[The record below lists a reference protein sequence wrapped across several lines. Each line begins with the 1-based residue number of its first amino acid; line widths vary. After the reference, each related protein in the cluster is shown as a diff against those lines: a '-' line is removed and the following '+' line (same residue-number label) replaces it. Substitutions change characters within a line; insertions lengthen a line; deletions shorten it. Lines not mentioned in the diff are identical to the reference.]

1 MFCDRCAH
9 KITTISRRF
18 YPLTPSN
25 ILMPMTATS
34 IDSREQAFLE
44 ARNVPRL
51 NEHEVVERLERVFS
65 ISYWQQIGP
74 ELSVGRLQPRKDI
87 EEQPLSIEDRKKL
100 VQHLGRNGY
109 LKTGPVIA
117 TGLIEAMKSAM
128 EILRDHGFPPV
139 FAYVYDEFWDIA
151 RGPSLRALVA
161 DAFGPGCRQSPRVWA
176 FHLGTED
183 GASGWPP
190 HVDGGHLTHTT
201 DRITLWLPITDA
213 TLENGCMNVVP
224 KHLMPSSLPDEF
236 ANDASGISP
245 KIWRTMLQGARALPA
260 RAGSLLAWD
269 FQVVHWSSFCDGA
282 IAPRLSLAV
291 EIIGATA
298 EPVESELPLFDLV
311 SLPPFEERL
320 RAIAKGILSYQRFE
334 PLTLRYVGLARRILD
349 KLDLE
354 QP

>member
-1 MFCDRCAH
+1 MAVAS
-9 KITTISRRF
+9 T
-18 YPLTPSN
+18 N
-25 ILMPMTATS
+25 
-34 IDSREQAFLE
+34 SREQAFIE

-51 NEHEVVERLERVFS
+51 TDQEVTERLECVFS
-65 ISYWQQIGP
+65 LPYWQRICP
-74 ELSVGRLQPRKDI
+74 NLSLCRSQPRNDI
-87 EEQPLSIEDRKKL
+87 EEQSLAIEDRQRL
-100 VQHLGRNGY
+100 VQRLGRDGY
-109 LKTGPVIA
+109 LKTEPFIA
-117 TGLIEAMKSAM
+117 PGLIAAMKQAM
-128 EILRDHGFPPV
+128 LVLRERGFPPV

-151 RGPSLRALVA
+151 RGPSFRALLA

-176 FHLGTED
+176 FHIGTED

-224 KHLMPSSLPDEF
+224 KHLLPSSLPDDF

-245 KIWRTMLQGARALPA
+245 KTWRTMLQGARALPA
-260 RAGSLLAWD
+260 RAGSILAWD
-269 FQVVHWSSFCDGA
+269 FQVVHWSSFCEGA
-282 IAPRLSLAV
+282 VEPRLSLAI

-298 EPVESELPLFDLV
+298 EPAESELPLFDLD

-334 PLTLRYVGLARRILD
+334 PTTLRYIGLARRILD

>member
-1 MFCDRCAH
+1 MAAAS
-9 KITTISRRF
+9 T
-18 YPLTPSN
+18 N
-25 ILMPMTATS
+25 
-34 IDSREQAFLE
+34 SREQAFIE

-51 NEHEVVERLERVFS
+51 SDQEVADRLESVFS
-65 ISYWQQIGP
+65 IPYWTRICP
-74 ELSVGRLQPRKDI
+74 DLSLGRLQPRNDI
-87 EEQPLSIEDRKKL
+87 EEQSLPIEDRQRFVQRL
-100 VQHLGRNGY
+100 VRDGY
-109 LKTGPVIA
+109 LKTDPFISARLIA
-117 TGLIEAMKSAM
+117 AMKQAM
-128 EILRDHGFPPV
+128 FVLRDQGFPPV

-151 RGPSLRALVA
+151 RGPSFRALLA

-176 FHLGTED
+176 FHVGTED

-201 DRITLWLPITDA
+201 DRITLWIPITDA

-224 KHLMPSSLPDEF
+224 KHLLPPSLPDEF

-245 KIWRTMLQGARALPA
+245 KVWRTMLQGARPLPA
-260 RAGSLLAWD
+260 RAGSILAWD
-269 FQVVHWSSFCDGA
+269 FQVVHWSGFCDGA
-282 IAPRLSLAV
+282 VEPRLSLAV

-334 PLTLRYVGLARRILD
+334 PMTLRYVGLARRILD
-349 KLDLE
+349 KLDIETPEAAVTLK
-354 QP
+354 